1 VAVFYKYPFLCYLRG
16 LFLLLFLTHG
26 ISSHLYAQEE
36 IGYTA
41 SNYSGAQGLFLNPA
55 KGCDSKLFL
64 DINLVGLDLFVH
76 NNFVFYDRE
85 NFFLWKNIKTG
96 FPDLTF
102 NEKASAKRAQVLLN
116 ITGPSIHLSV
126 GKHSFGLIT
135 RARSYTSA
143 KIELPMA
150 IHIIEGFKYGPQL
163 AKRYNLENNFVN
175 SLTWLEYGL
184 HYGYIFS
191 QSKRTQISAAAT
203 IRYLTGINTIGVDA
217 KTLNYEVR
225 DSLLLE
231 FYKFSGSIQQAIPS
245 FGAGSG
251 IGFDIGAEYKQ
262 MLGDV
267 SRYYPNSKRSGCKK
281 MDYKWK
287 AGASLLD
294 LGLLRFKK
302 DASKQE
308 FIDVSSSWFKYDSTG
323 VTAYEGVDSLIQER
337 FNPQGKVK
345 ASKAFSTWLPLA
357 ASFQFDYNF
366 ENYFYVNGTATFGP
380 RIGNSV
386 RRGSLLAVVPRY
398 ERRRFELSVPLSL
411 WDFRYPQLGF
421 QVRLNNNV
429 IIGSDRAMPFL
440 FRSNVYGTDI
450 YFHLKLA
457 LHKNPACNKKGKGK
471 GKSKNGG
478 KKAGYTKRL
487 NDCPAYR

>member
-1 VAVFYKYPFLCYLRG
+1 VAVLNKYQFLRFLRYQV
-16 LFLLLFLTHG
+16 LLFVLLFG
-26 ISSHLYAQEE
+26 IPFHLHAQEE

-41 SNYSGAQGLFLNPA
+41 SNYSGVQGLFLNPA

-64 DINLVGLDLFVH
+64 DVNLLGLDVFVH

-96 FPDLTF
+96 FPDLAF

-143 KIELPMA
+143 KIELPMV
-150 IHIIEGFKYGPQL
+150 IHIVEGFKYGPQL
-163 AKRYNLENNFVN
+163 AKRYDLENNFVN
-175 SLTWLEYGL
+175 TLTWLEYGL
-184 HYGYIFS
+184 SYGYIFS
-191 QSKRTQISAAAT
+191 QTKNTLISAGANV
-203 IRYLTGINTIGVDA
+203 RYLTGINTIGVDA
-217 KTLNYEVR
+217 NKLNYEVR

-231 FYKFSGSIQQAIPS
+231 FYNFSGSIQQAFPAY
-245 FGAGSG
+245 GAGSG
-251 IGFDIGAEYKQ
+251 IGIDIGAEYKQ
-262 MLGDV
+262 MLADV
-267 SRYYPNSKRSGCKK
+267 SRYFPNSKRSGCKK
-281 MDYKWK
+281 IDYKWK

-294 LGLLRFKK
+294 IGLIRFKNS
-302 DASKQE
+302 ASKQE

-323 VTAYEGVDSLIQER
+323 VNAYDGVDSLIQVR
-337 FNPQGKVK
+337 FNPQGKIK
-345 ASKAFSTWLPLA
+345 GSNAFSTWLPLA
-357 ASFQFDYNF
+357 ASVQFDYNF

-386 RRGSLLAVVPRY
+386 RRGGLLAIVPRY
-398 ERRRFELSVPLSL
+398 ERRRFEFSLPLSL
-411 WDFRYPQLGF
+411 WDFRHPQIGL
-421 QVRLNNNV
+421 QVRLNNNL

-440 FRSNVYGTDI
+440 FRSNVYGMDI
-450 YFHLKLA
+450 YFHLKFSVY
-457 LHKNPACNKKGKGK
+457 KNPACSKKGKGK

-478 KKAGYTKRL
+478 KKAGYKGL